1 MDNLILH
8 LIFLQKQMAEAMF
21 LLILPFLYQTLSSS
35 TDFLYLLLCTNC
47 LCLWILLYSRVL
59 QAICIIPSL
68 DSLSFV
74 FQSLCTF
81 LLSFV
86 HCTTYFPSSLPQK
99 WWIVQWLAS
108 GQRVPFLFRKPLSAF
123 RWEYRILFCFML
135 CLGLPF
141 YSIMLPIKHVLQ

>member
-1 MDNLILH
+1 
-8 LIFLQKQMAEAMF
+8 MAEAMF
-21 LLILPFLYQTLSSS
+21 LLILPFLYQKLSSS

-86 HCTTYFPSSLPQK
+86 HCTTYFPSSGAVLIETVSPSHYLYSLTIRYYCETSRLVYTDPSQKSSLYRSNYTLPQK
-99 WWIVQWLAS
+99 
-108 GQRVPFLFRKPLSAF
+108 
-123 RWEYRILFCFML
+123 
-135 CLGLPF
+135 
-141 YSIMLPIKHVLQ
+141 